1 MAFGKSY
8 APYKKPYGKP
18 EYKNFRVKTP
28 IKSFRDLEVYSE
40 TVKYSAE
47 IFNIVSRVRRK
58 KVSGRLNDEYEKL
71 YELAKYVPKL
81 IAESYGDKF
90 SSMALAVNKLEN
102 TMRLIANLVTKIDC
116 LVGLVEDEEIRDDL
130 IKIIAKYQKQRVKIN
145 NLKKAWS
152 RAFPYPKSYRG
163 EETGSKPAQSPKP
176 D

>member
-1 MAFGKSY
+1 MSY
-8 APYKKPYGKP
+8 YKKPYSKSYSKNYSKP

-40 TVKYSAE
+40 TVKYSTE

-58 KVSGRLNDEYEKL
+58 KVSERLVSEYEKL
-71 YELAKYVPKL
+71 YEISKFVPKL

-90 SSMALAVNKLEN
+90 TSMAMAVKKLEN

-116 LVGLVEDEEIRDDL
+116 LTGLVDDDEIKEDL
-130 IKIIAKYQKQRVKIN
+130 VKIIAKYQKQRVKIN

-152 RAFPYPKSYRG
+152 RAFPGGGQVR
-163 EETGSKPAQSPKP
+163 Q
-176 D
+176 